1 MLLCTNF
8 VLVYQEDMIILGPC
22 KSFDSF
28 LQSVS
33 AISISRYGL
42 FLIPSLLI
50 YNKLSNEWS
59 AIFVAQ
65 VLLLELKKICQ
76 KKLVGPGFERTLVR
90 LFGDSN

>member
-1 MLLCTNF
+1 
-8 VLVYQEDMIILGPC
+8 MIILFPC
-22 KSFDSF
+22 KSIECF

-33 AISISRYGL
+33 AISLSRYAL

-50 YNKLSNEWS
+50 CNKLSNEGS

-65 VLLLELKKICQ
+65 VLPLELKKVA
-76 KKLVGPGFERTLVR
+76 KKVGGPGFERTLVR

>member
-1 MLLCTNF
+1 MLFCTNL

-22 KSFDSF
+22 KSFECF

-50 YNKLSNEWS
+50 YNKLSNEWF

-76 KKLVGPGFERTLVR
+76 KKLEDLG
-90 LFGDSN
+90 SNGH

>member
-1 MLLCTNF
+1 MPLCTNF
-8 VLVYQEDMIILGPC
+8 VLVYQEDLIIFGPC
-22 KSFDSF
+22 KSIECF
-28 LQSVS
+28 LHSVS
-33 AISISRYGL
+33 AISISSL

-50 YNKLSNEWS
+50 CNKLSNEWS